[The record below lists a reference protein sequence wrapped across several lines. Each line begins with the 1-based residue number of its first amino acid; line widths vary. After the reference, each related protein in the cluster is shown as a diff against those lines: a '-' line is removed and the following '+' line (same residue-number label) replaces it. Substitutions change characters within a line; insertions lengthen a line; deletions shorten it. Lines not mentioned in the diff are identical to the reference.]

1 MLVLGATSRRADW
14 IRLQIQI
21 RTKLRIEL
29 NGESPV
35 VTQVAL
41 GICKILVGRDDI
53 AIKLRS
59 EVVVDIFGDIV
70 PFGLGLFS
78 SHIKLVGF
86 HSFGKLKGSMA
97 FIDIGVNSEVWNWV
111 VDLVSTLLLL
121 VLVLVATRG

>member
-1 MLVLGATSRRADW
+1 M
-14 IRLQIQI
+14 
-21 RTKLRIEL
+21 
-29 NGESPV
+29 

-41 GICKILVGRDDI
+41 GIGKVLIGCNNI

-59 EVVVDIFGDIV
+59 EVVVDILGDIL

-78 SHIKLVGF
+78 SQIKLVGL

-97 FIDIGVNSEVWNWV
+97 FIDVRVNSEVWNWV

-121 VLVLVATRG
+121 VLVLIATRG